1 MPLKPADYARAPEPE
16 MERLSGEDVG
26 AEYVMMGLRTV
37 GGVERERF
45 RELTG
50 RGLKLEG
57 LESWFEEEERLVA
70 TREGRRVLDA
80 LTGALLG

>member
-1 MPLKPADYARAPEPE
+1 
-16 MERLSGEDVG
+16 
-26 AEYVMMGLRTV
+26 MMGLRTV
-37 GGVERERF
+37 EGVDPKRF

-50 RGLKLEG
+50 RGLKVEG
-57 LESWFEEEERLVA
+57 LEAWFEEGERLVA